1 MDGTMSRPSGSVDE
15 FRHQVRAWLRA
26 HVEPDWRQ
34 RMTGASTEKFIALQ
48 RAWMRELVRAGYA
61 TPHWHPPWPGG
72 GRSLAEQR
80 VVAEEL
86 ARADAPRLT
95 LYFVSLYHAALTLM
109 EWGSEAQRAQH
120 LSAIL
125 GGEVWCQGF
134 SEPNAGSDLA
144 SLRTRAERRGDIYVV
159 NGQKTW
165 STLGHHADWC
175 LLLVRTDK
183 SGPKQAGI
191 TFLMLDMRSK
201 GVSTRPIRQITGDE
215 EFSEIFLDNVEIP
228 IANRLGPENAGW
240 RVAQTT
246 LASERGITILELS
259 ERLFHAR
266 RRLARL
272 LVREDGR
279 LADDQHRRE
288 FAQVCSRIESLR
300 GLVAELMGEIEAGG
314 ASVARSAFVKLFYAR
329 VLREFTDLAL
339 RAAGPEAEQHSPLV
353 MAGGHETGNW
363 MADYMNSFVWSIA
376 GGSNEIQR
384 NIIAERVLG
393 LPRESAG
400 DR

>member
-1 MDGTMSRPSGSVDE
+1 MSGPASGVDG
-15 FRHQVRAWLRA
+15 FRGQVRAWLQA
-26 HVEPDWRQ
+26 HVEPGWRE
-34 RMTGASTEKFIALQ
+34 RMAGASTATFIESQ
-48 RAWMRELVRAGYA
+48 QAWMRQLVQAGYA
-61 TPHWHPPWPGG
+61 TPHWHARWPGG

-80 VVAEEL
+80 VIAEEL

-95 LYFVSLYHAALTLM
+95 LHFVSLYHAALTLM
-109 EWGSEAQRAQH
+109 EWGSEEQCARH
-120 LSAIL
+120 IPAIL
-125 GGEVWCQGF
+125 RGEVWCQGF

-144 SLRTRAERRGDIYVV
+144 SLRTRAERRGDVYVV
-159 NGQKTW
+159 NGQKIW

-175 LLLVRTDK
+175 LLLVRTDS

-191 TFLMLDMRSK
+191 TFLILDLRSR
-201 GVSTRPIRQITGDE
+201 GVRTRPIRQITGDE
-215 EFSEIFLDNVEIP
+215 EFCEIFLDDVEIP
-228 IANRLGPENAGW
+228 VANRLGAEHDGW

-272 LVREDGR
+272 LAGDGGR
-279 LADDQHRRE
+279 IVDDQHRRE
-288 FAQVCSRIESLR
+288 FVQVCARIESLR
-300 GLVAELMGEIEAGG
+300 GLVADLMAEIEAGG
-314 ASVARSAFVKLFYAR
+314 ASVARAAFVKLFYAR

-339 RAAGPEAEQHSPLV
+339 RAAGAEAEPRGPLV

-393 LPRESAG
+393 MPREATAV
-400 DR
+400 R

>member
-1 MDGTMSRPSGSVDE
+1 MDGPVSGQGGGIDA
-15 FRHQVRAWLRA
+15 FRHQVRAWLQDN
-26 HVEPDWRQ
+26 VEPGWRT
-34 RMTGASTEKFIALQ
+34 RMTGAGTAEFIDAQ
-48 RAWMRELVRAGYA
+48 RAWMRKLVQAGYA
-61 TPHWHPPWPGG
+61 TAHWHPPWPGG

-80 VVAEEL
+80 VIAEET

-95 LYFVSLYHAALTLM
+95 LHFVSLYHAALTLM
-109 EWGSEAQRAQH
+109 EWGTEEQRARH
-120 LSAIL
+120 IPAIL
-125 GGEVWCQGF
+125 AGEVWCQGF

-144 SLRTRAERRGDIYVV
+144 SLRTRAERRGDVYVV
-159 NGQKTW
+159 NGQKIW

-175 LLLVRTDK
+175 LLLVRTDA

-191 TFLMLDMRSK
+191 TFLMLDMRSR
-201 GVSTRPIRQITGDE
+201 GVRTRPIRQITGDE
-215 EFSEIFLDNVEIP
+215 EFSEIFLDDVEVP
-228 IANRLGPENAGW
+228 AANRLGAEHDGW

-272 LVREDGR
+272 LAGHGAEI
-279 LADDQHRRE
+279 ADDQHRRE
-288 FAQVCSRIESLR
+288 FVQVCSRIEALR
-300 GLVAELMGEIEAGG
+300 GLVAELMGEIESGG
-314 ASVARSAFVKLFYAR
+314 ASVASAAFVKLFYAR

-339 RAAGPEAEQHSPLV
+339 RAAGAGAEPLAPLV

-393 LPRESAG
+393 MPREATG
-400 DR
+400 VR